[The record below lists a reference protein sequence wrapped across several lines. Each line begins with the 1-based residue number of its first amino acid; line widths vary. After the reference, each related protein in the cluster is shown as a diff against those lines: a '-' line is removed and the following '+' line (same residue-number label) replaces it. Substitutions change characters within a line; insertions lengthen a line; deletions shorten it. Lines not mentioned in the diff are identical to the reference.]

1 MRCGR
6 HATQTMTNRLDN
18 IFQPR
23 SVVLIGAS
31 ERPGALGTVVLEN
44 LEADGFAG
52 PIYRVNPK
60 YEKIGNHP
68 AYPSVDALP
77 PGDIDVAV
85 IVTPAPTV
93 PAIID
98 ACGAR
103 GIRGAIVL
111 SAGFRE
117 AGPAGRAREKQL
129 LNAAA
134 RHGLRFVGPNCLG
147 VIRSGIHFNA
157 TFSDAPALPGRVAV
171 VSQSGALCTAILDWA
186 RGRQVGFSSLISTG
200 IGADIEFGEILDYL
214 ARDAGTDSILLYVEG
229 IHDARHFMSALRAAA
244 RVKPVVVMKAGRH
257 AEGSRAAASHTGA
270 LVGSDAVFDAA
281 LRRAGVLRVKD
292 FSDFFSA
299 AATLDTGVRTRGR
312 RLAIVTN
319 AGGPGVMAADQAA
332 DRGLLLARLSDES
345 LNKLDTALPPSW
357 PRANPVDVLGDA
369 DAARYAAAIE
379 TCLADPGADALLV
392 ILTPQAL
399 TDPLTVAEV
408 LVQKARN
415 QRKPV
420 FACWMGGDAVLPSRK
435 LFIEQDI
442 PSDSTPE
449 AAVDAFNAVASY
461 AVSQAQ
467 LLQVPEPLGE
477 QSVSDPEGAR
487 QILNA
492 AAAAGREWL
501 DPVESKAVLAAFGLP
516 INRSLPART
525 AGDAVLI
532 AEELGFP
539 VAMKILSADIT
550 HKTDVGGVRLGL
562 GSGRQV
568 REAYAQMLDGV
579 AARRPDATLDGVVI
593 EAMHDDPHGRE
604 LMIGVLRDE
613 VFGPVISFGLGGT
626 MVEVIKDSAVA
637 LPPLN
642 RFLARDLIDRTRART
657 VMAELRGSPAVDDSA
672 VEDLLLRV
680 SQIVCE
686 LPALQEMDLNPVVA
700 GPEGVIV
707 VDARIRAR
715 RSSAAARPYEH
726 MAIHPYPAHLV
737 RSQLL
742 ADGSVV
748 TLRPIRPEDAVME
761 RDFVNGLSE
770 QSKYLRFM
778 YAMDEITP
786 EMLSRFTQIDYDRD
800 MAFVAI
806 DGRGSEPC
814 QIGVARFSS
823 LPDGRSCEFA
833 VVVGDGWRGRG
844 LAAALM
850 GELIGAAR
858 EAGLETMMGTTLG
871 ENRPMLKLAA
881 SLGFSIDVDSDDPEL
896 RVMQLRL

>member
-1 MRCGR
+1 VIN
-6 HATQTMTNRLDN
+6 HLDR

-23 SVVLIGAS
+23 SAVLIGAS

-44 LEADGFAG
+44 LKDDGFVG
-52 PIYRVNPK
+52 PIYLVNPK
-60 YEKIGNHP
+60 YQQIGNTP
-68 AYPSVDALP
+68 VYASVDQLP

-93 PAIID
+93 PALIE

-103 GIRGAIVL
+103 GITGAIVL

-117 AGPAGRAREKQL
+117 AGTAGRALEKKL
-129 LNAAA
+129 LDAAA
-134 RHGLRFVGPNCLG
+134 RHGLRFIGPNCLG
-147 VIRSGIHFNA
+147 VIRTSCRFNA
-157 TFSDAPALPGRVAV
+157 TFSEAPALPGRVAV

-214 ARDAGTDSILLYVEG
+214 ARDPGTDSILLYVEG
-229 IHDARHFMSALRAAA
+229 VQDARRFMSALRAAA

-292 FSDFFSA
+292 FADFFSA

-332 DRGLLLARLSDES
+332 DRGLELARLTDAS
-345 LNKLDTALPPSW
+345 LRRLDAALPPSW
-357 PRANPVDVLGDA
+357 SGANPIDVLGDA
-369 DAARYAAAIE
+369 DAPRYAVAIE
-379 TCLADPGADALLV
+379 TCLADPQVDALLV

-408 LVQKARN
+408 LIEKTRG

-420 FACWMGGDAVLPSRK
+420 FTCWMGGQSVQPSRA
-435 LFIEQDI
+435 LFIEKDI

-449 AAVDAFNAVASY
+449 AAVDAFNAVAAY
-461 AVSQAQ
+461 AASQAQ
-467 LLQVPEPLGE
+467 LLQVPEPLAE
-477 QSVSDPEGAR
+477 QSVNDLEGAR
-487 QILNA
+487 QILDA

-516 INRSLPART
+516 INRSLPARS
-525 AGDAVLI
+525 AEDAVLI

-539 VAMKILSADIT
+539 VAMKILSVDIT

-568 REAYAQMLDGV
+568 REAYETMLENV
-579 AARRPDATLDGVVI
+579 AALRPDAALTGVVI
-593 EAMHDDPHGRE
+593 EPMHNDAHGRE
-604 LMIGVLRDE
+604 LMIGVVRDE

-626 MVEVIKDSAVA
+626 MVEVIQDSAVA

-642 RFLARDLIDRTRART
+642 RFLARDLIDRTRARR
-657 VMAELRGSPAVDDSA
+657 VMAELRGSPAVDAAA

-686 LPALQEMDLNPVVA
+686 LPASQEMDLNPVVA
-700 GPEGVIV
+700 GPEGVVV

-715 RSSAAARPYEH
+715 RSSKAARPYAH

-737 RSQLL
+737 RSQVL

-748 TLRPIRPEDAVME
+748 IIRPIRPEDAVME
-761 RDFVNGLSE
+761 RDFVNGLSD

-778 YAMDEITP
+778 YTIDEITP

-800 MAFVAI
+800 MAFIAV
-806 DGRGSEPC
+806 DEKGDRPR
-814 QIGVARFSS
+814 QVGVARFGS
-823 LPDGRSCEFA
+823 LPDERSCEFA
-833 VVVGDGWRGRG
+833 IVVDDRWRGRG
-844 LAAALM
+844 LAGTLM

-858 EAGLETMMGTTLG
+858 EAGLEIMLGTTLA
-871 ENRPMLKLAA
+871 ENRPMLKLAKT
-881 SLGFSIDVDSDDPEL
+881 LGFSVEVDSDDRDL
-896 RVMQLRL
+896 RAMRLRL